1 MLGFKQFERS
11 AITIT
16 GIELSEKFG
25 NSSLD
30 GEVAGNTW
38 NCSRHL
44 GDCFS
49 LPHTIENPSNGDHIS
64 CGVFTAGV
72 ASEIFSKHFKTTLP
86 PAGHVI
92 AVNVFLFLVLPFEFF
107 FFVVVQAIFL
117 FVFVL

>member
-1 MLGFKQFERS
+1 MLGFKQFERA

-16 GIELSEKFG
+16 GIELSEEIRKQQFRWG
-25 NSSLD
+25 SCR
-30 GEVAGNTW
+30 ETW

-44 GDCFS
+44 GDCLS

-72 ASEIFSKHFKTTLP
+72 VSEIFSKHFKTTLP